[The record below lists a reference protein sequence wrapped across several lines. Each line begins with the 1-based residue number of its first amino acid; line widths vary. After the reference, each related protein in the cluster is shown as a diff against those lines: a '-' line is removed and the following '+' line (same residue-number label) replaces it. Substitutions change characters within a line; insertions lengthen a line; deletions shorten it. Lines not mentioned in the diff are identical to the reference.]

1 MWEGLLEWAYSE
13 KIKKLKLKH
22 QKSTYTISCATTPS
36 RKKRFA
42 EALEEHDAVEVY
54 AKLPK
59 RFYIDTPM
67 GHYNPDWTIAFKD
80 DAGVKHI
87 YFVAE
92 TKGEG
97 VDESN
102 LRVSLRGVEQAKIE
116 CARKHFAKIS
126 NGDCIYGVC
135 DSYEKLLKLV
145 DA

>member
-1 MWEGLLEWAYSE
+1 MGLFGKDKEAQAKAPEKHLYDKLRYDSE
-13 KIKKLKLKH
+13 
-22 QKSTYTISCATTPS
+22 QE
-36 RKKRFA
+36 KRFA